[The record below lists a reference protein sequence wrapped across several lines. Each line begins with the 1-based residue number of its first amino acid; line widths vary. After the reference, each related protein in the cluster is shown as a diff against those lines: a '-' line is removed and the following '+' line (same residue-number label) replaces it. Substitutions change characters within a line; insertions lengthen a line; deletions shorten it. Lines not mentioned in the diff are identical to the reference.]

1 MMTNQY
7 KIKGQKR
14 GAVMK
19 KTLTCLLLI
28 FSLLLSGIAFAKP
41 GDADYSGLLKV
52 SEVERISGKSKLS
65 LKSMDSKKSGE
76 AYDLQYLTAEGHAIL
91 MIQVLRG
98 KDYEMFYQDYRS
110 QDYRA
115 MEYAFWGPKNATPEN
130 PPSQLWFRKGD
141 TLIFI
146 ESGYDKAAKT
156 DLNVEMMEQIA
167 KIIASRL

>member
-1 MMTNQY
+1 
-7 KIKGQKR
+7 
-14 GAVMK
+14 MK
-19 KTLTCLLLI
+19 KYLLCLLLLI
-28 FSLLLSGIAFAKP
+28 SLLISGIAFAKP

-52 SEVERISGKSKLS
+52 SEVESVTGKSKLS

-76 AYDLQYLTAEGHAIL
+76 AYDLKYSTSDGHAIL

-98 KDYEMFYQDYRS
+98 SDYEMYYQDYRC

-115 MEYAFWGPKNATPEN
+115 MEYAFWGPKTATPEN

-146 ESGYDKAAKT
+146 ESGYDKSGKT
-156 DLNVEMMEQIA
+156 DLNVEMMEQVA